1 MTYSSSEQY
10 RSNSTNKRQWSARN
24 WFALLVGLLLLC
36 TLVYVFTHGNSGKQG
51 YEYTRF
57 TTADIRHVNS
67 ILAYDLP
74 VTNTNSI
81 GVKKQQVSNNNDGF
95 LDSYPEEDEPNTYLS
110 EFPVNN
116 NFSNLSERE
125 SLKLRAQKVLIY
137 IKSQYGAVLD
147 EDQMS
152 TIEEYIMTFNA
163 RELGIFLADYKLK
176 VQSYFWLTGRMVYAE
191 VIFWVL
197 VGVLCSLLFSVGK
210 QVRRGK
216 DSFNHR
222 DIIYQVARLFYAPF
236 AAILLVLAYS
246 YLKNNTTLNIE
257 ANESILIIAFLVG
270 LYSGVIM
277 ELFDR
282 LKNMMLNINQPN
294 DEREVV
300 IERPAMQPLQQ
311 NQNVSKAQEPEQ
323 PISPVNNATVAEVY
337 ATDAAVN
344 EEPITEEEDY
354 TKNDQPQNSEIREVD
369 IDLKLDYSGLFDE
382 EKTQLQRLGF
392 SKAIV
397 TLHNVNGKDII
408 PASKLN
414 DDMTTFVANNVRP
427 GIYIARATLSQRLKD
442 DQIINLFGEKTAYV
456 TEDKPGL
463 ELYVKKY
470 EAID

>member
-1 MTYSSSEQY
+1 MAYSSSEQY
-10 RSNSTNKRQWSARN
+10 SSNSVNRRQWSAKN
-24 WFALLVGLLLLC
+24 WFALLVGILLLC
-36 TLVYVFTHGNSGKQG
+36 TVVYLFAHSNSGRRG

-74 VTNTNSI
+74 VTTTNSI

-95 LDSYPEEDEPNTYLS
+95 LDSYPEDEEPSTYLS
-110 EFPVNN
+110 EFPANN
-116 NFSNLSERE
+116 SFSNLSERE

-210 QVRRGK
+210 QVRKGK
-216 DSFNHR
+216 DNFNHR
-222 DIIYQVARLFYAPF
+222 DIIYQIARLFYAPF
-236 AAILLVLAYS
+236 AAILLVLIYS
-246 YLKNNTTLNIE
+246 YLKNDTTLNIE
-257 ANESILIIAFLVG
+257 ANVSILVIAFLIG

-282 LKNMMLNINQPN
+282 FKNMVLNINQPN
-294 DEREVV
+294 DEPTVV
-300 IERPAMQPLQQ
+300 TATGRPQPLQQ
-311 NQNVSKAQEPEQ
+311 NMNATTTYTQ
-323 PISPVNNATVAEVY
+323 PATESINNATEAPIESTVEEAAEVE
-337 ATDAAVN
+337 TL
-344 EEPITEEEDY
+344 ED
-354 TKNDQPQNSEIREVD
+354 DQPQNSEIREVD

-408 PASKLN
+408 PATKLN

-463 ELYVKKY
+463 ELFVKKY